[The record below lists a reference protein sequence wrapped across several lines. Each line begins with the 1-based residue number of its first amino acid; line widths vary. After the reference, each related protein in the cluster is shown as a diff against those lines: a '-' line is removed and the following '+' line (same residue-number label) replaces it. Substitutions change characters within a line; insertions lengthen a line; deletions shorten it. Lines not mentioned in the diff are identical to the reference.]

1 MTGRRT
7 ARCSPIIGL
16 LLLAASNGQAACEDI
31 AVHLNQVG
39 FYPDGAKR
47 AVISSPS
54 PAALEWKLK
63 DDEGET
69 VHRGATSVFGE
80 DAASGEHV
88 HLVDFSGYFGKGEEF
103 RIESGCA
110 SSHPFVI
117 KDAAYGE
124 LKFDA
129 FMYFYH
135 NRSNVPIEA
144 PFAGTEWAR
153 PAGHPREEATCRSDV
168 DAHGNHW
175 PGCDYTLDVTGGW
188 YDAGDHGKYV
198 VNAGITVWTLLNAY
212 ERQKALRKPD
222 TFADARAAIPEA
234 NNGINDLL
242 DEVRV
247 ELDFL
252 LRMQA
257 PKEATAHVPVGVK
270 ANQEELPFD
279 TIDASGMAHHKIA
292 DENWT
297 PLPVPPH
304 LDDQTRVLYP
314 VSTAATLNLSA
325 TAAQCARIWRTIDES
340 FAARCLDAAARAYDA
355 AERNPEVYF
364 IADFEGSGMYGD
376 SNLEDEFF
384 WAAAELFVTTGED
397 RYYEALSSSPHYRAP
412 IRAEPSWPRVA
423 QLGVISLAL
432 LPNQLSSEE
441 VEALRARLLN
451 AAIRF
456 REQRRK
462 SGYHIPYNGAYPW
475 GSNSNILNR
484 AIILA
489 LAHDFTGN
497 EEYRS
502 AVIDAMDYV
511 LGRNP
516 LDQSYVAGYGER
528 PLQNPHHRFW
538 APSLDPS
545 LPPPP
550 PGALS
555 GGPNSTSAPDV
566 VAKELREMACAPQ
579 TCWRD
584 DIRAYSLNEV
594 AINWNAPLVWVA
606 TWLDE

>member
-1 MTGRRT
+1 MTGRRSAT
-7 ARCSPIIGL
+7 CSPIIGI
-16 LLLAASNGQAACEDI
+16 LLLAAGNGHAACEEI
-31 AVHLNQVG
+31 AVRLNQAG
-39 FYPDGAKR
+39 FYPDAAKR
-47 AVISSPS
+47 AVVSSPS
-54 PAALEWKLK
+54 LAPLEWKLT
-63 DDEGET
+63 DRQGET
-69 VHRGATSVFGE
+69 VHRGTTSVFGE

-88 HLVDFSGYFGKGEEF
+88 HLVDFSDYREKGEGF
-103 RIESGCA
+103 RIESGCVA
-110 SSHPFVI
+110 SHPFDI
-117 KDAAYGE
+117 ADAPYGD

-129 FMYFYH
+129 FAYFYH
-135 NRSNVPIEA
+135 NRSNVPIDA
-144 PFAGTEWAR
+144 AFAGTKWAR
-153 PAGHPREEATCRSDV
+153 PAGHPQETASCRSGV
-168 DAHGNHW
+168 DGHGNEW
-175 PGCDYTLDVTGGW
+175 PGCDYTLDLTGGW

-198 VNAGITVWTLLNAY
+198 VNAGITVWTLLNVY

-234 NNGINDLL
+234 DNGTNDLL

-247 ELDFL
+247 ELEFL

-257 PKEATAHVPVGVK
+257 PPEATAQVPVGVK
-270 ANQEELPFD
+270 ANQENLRFD
-279 TIDASGMAHHKIA
+279 TIDAGGMAHHKIA

-304 LDDQTRVLYP
+304 LDDEERVLYP
-314 VSTAATLNLSA
+314 VSTAATLNLAA
-325 TAAQCARIWRTIDES
+325 TAAQCARIWRTIDEV
-340 FAARCLDAAARAYDA
+340 FADRCRNAAERAYAAAV
-355 AERNPEVYF
+355 RNPEVYF

-376 SNLEDEFF
+376 SNLDDEFF
-384 WAAAELFVTTGED
+384 WAAAELFVTTGEH
-397 RYYEALSSSPHYRAP
+397 RYYDALSSSTHFRAP
-412 IRAEPSWPRVA
+412 IRVEPSWPRVA

-432 LPNQLSSEE
+432 VPNRLSSEE

-456 REQRRK
+456 REQRRR
-462 SGYHIPYNGAYPW
+462 SGYHIPYNAAYPW

-566 VAKELREMACAPQ
+566 VAQELREKECAPQ

>member
-1 MTGRRT
+1 VM
-7 ARCSPIIGL
+7 P
-16 LLLAASNGQAACEDI
+16 ASGAVCVEPGAS
-31 AVHLNQVG
+31 VHLNQAG
-39 FYPDGAKR
+39 FYTGGTKR
-47 AVISSPS
+47 AVIPS
-54 PAALEWKLK
+54 QAETPLEWQLNDGSGEVRLRGRTKIFG
-63 DDEGET
+63 DD
-69 VHRGATSVFGE
+69 SV
-80 DAASGEHV
+80 SGEHV
-88 HLVDFSGYFGKGEEF
+88 HLVDFSDWRTEGEEF
-103 RIESGCA
+103 RIQSGCA
-110 SSHPFVI
+110 ASHPFDI
-117 KDAAYGE
+117 KDAPYGE

-144 PFAGTEWAR
+144 AFAGTEWAR
-153 PAGHPREEATCRSDV
+153 PAGHPREEVTCRSDV

-198 VNAGITVWTLLNAY
+198 VNAGITVWTLLNVY

-222 TFADARAAIPEA
+222 TFADARAPIPEA
-234 NNGINDLL
+234 DNGINDLL

-247 ELDFL
+247 ELEFL

-257 PKEATAHVPVGVK
+257 PKDSAAQVPVGIK
-270 ANQEELPFD
+270 ANRESLRFD
-279 TIDASGMAHHKIA
+279 TIDAGGMAHHKIA

-304 LDDQTRVLYP
+304 LDDQKRVLYP
-314 VSTAATLNLSA
+314 VSTAATLNLAA
-325 TAAQCARIWRTIDES
+325 TAAQCARIWQTIDET
-340 FAARCLDAAARAYDA
+340 FAARCLEAATRAYAA

-376 SNLEDEFF
+376 SDLDDEFF

-397 RYYEALSSSPHYRAP
+397 RYYEALSTSPHYQAP

-432 LPNQLSSEE
+432 LPSRLSPEE

-462 SGYHIPYNGAYPW
+462 SGYHIPYNAAYHW

-528 PLQNPHHRFW
+528 PLKNPHHRFW
-538 APSLDPS
+538 APSLDAK

-566 VAKELREMACAPQ
+566 VAKELREKGCAPQ